1 MDPETIYNTVLHRY
15 TTTALS
21 PLSPTNSTTI
31 AQSFGYTPS
40 DLTSIPPTANL
51 GLSCGNPL
59 AHANLLPGETV
70 IDLGCGAGFDCFL
83 AARKVGPTGQVI
95 GVDMNEVR
103 FFIRSRPPSSLKDDV
118 ILM

>member
-1 MDPETIYNTVLHRY
+1 MDPETIYNAVLTRY

-21 PLSPTNSTTI
+21 PLSPTHSTLI
-31 AQSFGYTPS
+31 AHSSGYTPS
-40 DLTSIPPTANL
+40 DLASTPQPANL

-59 AHANLLPGETV
+59 AHAHLLPGETV

-83 AARKVGPTGQVI
+83 AARKVGPQGQVI

-103 FFIRSRPPSSLKDDV
+103 FFALALPFKDNV
-118 ILM
+118 ILI

>member
-1 MDPETIYNTVLHRY
+1 MDPETIYNTVLTRY

-21 PLSPTNSTTI
+21 PPPTHSTLI
-31 AQSFGYTPS
+31 AHSSGYTPS
-40 DLTSIPPTANL
+40 DLSSTPQTANL

-59 AHANLLPGETV
+59 AHVDLLPGETV

-83 AARKVGPTGQVI
+83 AAREVGPTGQVI

-103 FFIRSRPPSSLKDDV
+103 FFIRSRPPSSL
-118 ILM
+118 LLRMT